1 MKMLIMKKKV
11 SKQKYIPKLRQKNNL
26 LYEQLEYTGSVQAPT
41 EYIVTIYD
49 EDTVMQKKYFDVEEV
64 IKLKQKGKNIWLHV
78 RGLSDVESIEKLCIS
93 IGLPVLWIQDVLN
106 DRHIA
111 KIEESS
117 EMAFTVIDAY
127 EYNVNMELEKDHLSL
142 ILGEKFILSFQETH
156 TERFQ
161 LIRQALVEDIGK
173 VRSNGVDYLYNLL
186 LSKVVELYLFV
197 LDKQRDQLLEMEDEL
212 MEFDSVREEMGK
224 GIQHYRKDYMR
235 LRKNV
240 MPLKDEFHEILELNS
255 NLVKE
260 ETKIYFQDTYDQLLQ
275 VFQLI
280 ESTKE
285 SIASLVDLYMAN
297 TDMRMNHI
305 MKRLTVVSTIFI
317 PLTFLVGVWGMNFH
331 YMPELTW
338 KWGYLFAWLSML
350 IVGVIVYIWL
360 RHKKWY

>member
-1 MKMLIMKKKV
+1 MKKKT
-11 SKQKYIPKLRQKNNL
+11 SKKKYTPKLRQKNNL
-26 LYEQLEYTGSVQAPT
+26 LYEQLEYTGSVQAST

-49 EDTVMQKKYFDVEEV
+49 ENTAKQNKYYDIDEV
-64 IKLKQKGKNIWLHV
+64 IKVKQNEKNIWIHV
-78 RGLSDVESIEKLCIS
+78 RGMSDVKGIEKLCVS
-93 IGLPVLWIQDVLN
+93 MNLPVLWIQDVLN

-111 KIEESS
+111 KIEEST

-127 EYNVNMELEKDHLSL
+127 EYDENLVLEKDHLSL

-156 TERFQ
+156 AERFQ
-161 LIRQALVEDIGK
+161 LIRQALVENIGK

-197 LDKQRDQLLEMEDEL
+197 LDKQRDQLLEMEDIL

-224 GIQHYRKDYMR
+224 EIQHYRKDYMR
-235 LRKNV
+235 LSKNV
-240 MPLKDEFHEILELNS
+240 MPLKDEFHEILELN
-255 NLVKE
+255 NKLIKE

-297 TDMRMNHI
+297 ADMRMNHI
-305 MKRLTVVSTIFI
+305 MKRLTVVSTLFI

-338 KWGYLFAWLSML
+338 KWGYLFAWSSML
-350 IVGVIVYIWL
+350 GVGVIVYIWL